1 MSKQVDHASRRREA
15 LRKALHLFAEI
26 GYQQVTYQ
34 QLADVC
40 GLPRTALYKYFK
52 TKKEILDNAINQ
64 LMLDLNDE
72 ISTTLVR
79 EPNLDS
85 KGKLELIVNTAVE
98 ACLKNPALLRA
109 IVEYLIAQR
118 RQGESVERKIKRH
131 TIGFQ
136 LNIKNIVQ
144 DGIERREFKPV
155 SPMMTADIFFCL
167 MEAAVMHIMF
177 YDDIDKKSLVSH
189 CNYLIHSLM
198 KEKADGG
205 QE

>member
-1 MSKQVDHASRRREA
+1 MSKQVDHAIRKKEI
-15 LRKALHLFAEI
+15 LRKSLHLFAEI
-26 GYQQVTYQ
+26 GYQQVTFQ

-40 GLPRTALYKYFK
+40 GLSRTALYKYFS

-64 LMLDLNDE
+64 LMQDLNDE
-72 ISTTLVR
+72 IGKTLVR
-79 EPNLDS
+79 EPSLDS
-85 KGKLELIVNTAVE
+85 QGKLDLVVNTAVE

-136 LNIKNIVQ
+136 YYIKNIVQ
-144 DGIERREFKPV
+144 DGIAKGEFKPV

-167 MEAAVMHIMF
+167 MEAAVIRIMF

-198 KEKADGG
+198 KEKADDG
-205 QE
+205 QK

>member
-1 MSKQVDHASRRREA
+1 MSKQVDHANRRREI
-15 LRKALHLFAEI
+15 LRKACHLFAEI
-26 GYQQVTYQ
+26 GYQQVTFQ

-40 GLPRTALYKYFK
+40 GLSRTALYKYFS

-64 LMLDLNDE
+64 LMQDLNDE
-72 ISTTLVR
+72 IGETLVH

-85 KGKLELIVNTAVE
+85 QGKLELVVNTAVE

-136 LNIKNIVQ
+136 CYIKNIVQ
-144 DGIERREFKPV
+144 DGIAQGEFKPV

-167 MEAAVMHIMF
+167 MEAAVIRIMF

-198 KEKADGG
+198 KEKVDDG
-205 QE
+205 QK